1 MLSET
6 METTQAW
13 FQMQLEFKL
22 FKTILLKKLFVLL
35 LIIAAACKQKPTKKN
50 IEFTT
55 LFETSNGTET
65 PTYKEV
71 ISFYE
76 ELANTYPEISLFEIG
91 TTDIGKPLH
100 LVAFNTDG
108 KTNIE
113 ELKNSSKN
121 RILINNGIHP
131 GESDGIDASMLLL
144 RDIVQN
150 DSLKNKYKKSLIC
163 VIPIY
168 NIGGSLNR
176 NSHTRANQNG
186 PKEYGFRGNA
196 RNYDLNRDFIKQD
209 TKNAATFTEIFHT
222 VNPDVFID
230 NHVSNGADYQYA
242 ITHLFTQHNKLG
254 GNLGEFIETK
264 MRPEIEHSLA
274 EKGIIITPYVN
285 VWGTTPE
292 SGWSQFFDSPRYSTG
307 YTTLFNT
314 LGLMVETHMLK
325 PYKIRVEQTYEL
337 LFSALDFSKENSN
350 KIKDLRKNSVEEI
363 INKKTYPILFTVDKN
378 NPTALHFKGY
388 EGTFIDSKVT
398 NGKRLFYDRTKPYN
412 KKVSYYNYFVP
423 TKEIAIPKAYILEQ
437 GWHDVV
443 ERLENNKIEFTRF
456 EKDTLLTVEVQHI
469 KEFETRKT
477 AYEGHYLHYNTEVTQ
492 TRGLQVKFNNGDIY
506 IPTNQTGIRYII
518 ETLEAEAIDS
528 FFNWNFFDTILQQK
542 EGYSSYVFEDIA
554 EEFLNNNP
562 SLKQEFL
569 QKVKTEEDFAKN
581 AQTQLYWV
589 YKKTPHYE
597 KAHKKLPI
605 YKLY

>member
-1 MLSET
+1 M
-6 METTQAW
+6 
-13 FQMQLEFKL
+13 
-22 FKTILLKKLFVLL
+22 KKLFVLL
-35 LIIAAACKQKPTKKN
+35 LLIAVACKQKPVKKSVD
-50 IEFTT
+50 FTT

-65 PTYKEV
+65 PKYDEV
-71 ISFYE
+71 ISFYTD
-76 ELANTYPEISLFEIG
+76 LAEVYPEISLFEIG
-91 TTDIGKPLH
+91 STDIGKPLH
-100 LVAFNTDG
+100 LVVFNTDG
-108 KTNIE
+108 KTNLK
-113 ELKNSSKN
+113 ELQDSSKN
-121 RILINNGIHP
+121 KVLINNGIHP

-150 DSLKNKYKKSLIC
+150 DSLKNSYKNSLIC
-163 VIPIY
+163 VIPVY
-168 NIGGSLNR
+168 NIGGALNR

-209 TKNAATFTEIFHT
+209 TKNAAAFAEIFHT
-222 VNPDVFID
+222 INPDVFID

-254 GNLGEFIETK
+254 GKLGTFIETT
-264 MRPEIEHSLA
+264 MRPDIEKSLA
-274 EKGIIITPYVN
+274 QKSISITPYVN

-337 LFSALDFSKENSN
+337 LLSVLDFSEENSS
-350 KIKDLRKNSVEEI
+350 KIKELRKRAVEEI
-363 INKKTYPILFTVDKN
+363 ISKKTYPITFEVDRDT
-378 NPTALHFKGY
+378 PSTLQFKGY
-388 EGTFIDSKVT
+388 EGTFIASKVT
-398 NGKRLFYDRTKPYN
+398 NGKRLLYDKTKPYD
-412 KKVSYYNYFVP
+412 KKIPYYNNYLP
-423 TKEIAIPKAYILEQ
+423 IKEITIPKAYILQQ

-443 ERLENNKIEFTRF
+443 ERLKNNNIEFTRIK
-456 EKDTLLTVEVQHI
+456 KDTVFTVEVQHI
-469 KEFETRKT
+469 KDFDTRKM
-477 AYEGHYLHYNTEVTQ
+477 AYEGHYLHFNT
-492 TRGLQVKFNNGDIY
+492 QVARTKNQQIKFSKGAIY

-554 EEFLNNNP
+554 EDFLNKNP
-562 SLKQEFL
+562 QVKQEFL
-569 QKVKTEEDFAKN
+569 EKLTIEEDFAKN
-581 AQTQLYWV
+581 PQAQLYWV

-597 KAHKKLPI
+597 ETHKKLPI